1 MNFQRIDTFCEKFV
15 AVLNEILVYG
25 SNEWVESWN
34 ISISR
39 QFHTATLRFA
49 IPDFIPEIYEVVLPV
64 DAFDDDQA
72 MEKHWLILF
81 RLCKTSGPIGSSFR
95 SSDFRKCDGQLLKS
109 SLVANGGCFGNK
121 MRRLYGR

>member
-72 MEKHWLILF
+72 MEKHLADSIQTLQNFWTDRKQLQEL
-81 RLCKTSGPIGSSFR
+81 RL
-95 SSDFRKCDGQLLKS
+95 QE
-109 SLVANGGCFGNK
+109 
-121 MRRLYGR
+121 MRRTAAEKLARRKWWTFWK